1 MGVSRVFDIARR
13 SLSAYRQALDVTSHN
28 VVNASNK
35 DYTRQQVVFASEK
48 SEMVGGIMWGT
59 GVKLTE
65 VLRVRDNLTDVQIRT
80 TNQKYYGSN
89 KQSELI
95 GQIEQ
100 IYSEPSELGLS
111 NLISKFFNSWQEL
124 SVTPNSIPLRHSVIQ
139 AAQQLS
145 SKSKSIN
152 EYLSTVKTDIRTE
165 FAQKVNT
172 LNQNLKEVQQLNAQI
187 FEYSM
192 KGAAPNEL
200 IDRRDLLIDEL
211 SKLANIN
218 VTYDS
223 ANSASISIG
232 GIHAVDRF
240 ISIEFAPS
248 EANGELTVKSVSGQ
262 ASAMLNGGELFAYA
276 DVYTNKIPKYT
287 GLLDNIMTTLIDSVN
302 GVHSKGYTIGATPQ
316 TGIDFF
322 SGYNSGELLIND
334 DILRDPRNIAISA
347 DGTGGNGALSIQLAE
362 LSSKKLIEGSTLL
375 ESYSAL
381 ISEIGNEKSAASYS
395 AESNK
400 IVLDKLDEQKAS
412 YSGVSID
419 EEMTNIIKF
428 QRSYDASAKLVK
440 IADEMLQTIINM
452 V

>member
-13 SLSAYRQALDVTSHN
+13 SLSVYRQALDVTSHN

-59 GVKLTE
+59 GVRLSE
-65 VLRVRDNLTDVQIRT
+65 VIRVRDSLTDVQIRT

-100 IYSEPSELGLS
+100 IYSEPGDLGLS

-124 SVTPNSIPLRHSVIQ
+124 SVTPNSVPLRHSVIQ

-152 EYLSTVKTDIRTE
+152 EYLSTVKTDIRSD
-165 FAQKVNT
+165 FAEKTKT
-172 LNQNLKEVQQLNAQI
+172 LNQYLKDVQQLNAQI
-187 FEYSM
+187 FEYST
-192 KGAAPNEL
+192 KGTEANEL
-200 IDRRDLLIDEL
+200 IDRRDLLLDEL

-218 VTYDS
+218 VTYDT
-223 ANSASISIG
+223 ANSASVSIG
-232 GIHAVDRF
+232 GIHAADRF
-240 ISIEFAPS
+240 ISIEFNPS
-248 EANGELTVKSVSGQ
+248 EVNGDLTIKSVGGQ
-262 ASAMLNGGELFAYA
+262 ASAMLSGGELFAYA
-276 DVYTNKIPKYT
+276 DIYSKKIPKYDDA
-287 GLLDNIMTTLIDSVN
+287 LNEVMTTLIGAVN
-302 GVHSKGYTIGATPQ
+302 DVHSKGYTIGAPQ
-316 TGIDFF
+316 LTGLDFF
-322 SGYNSGELLIND
+322 SGYDSGELKINE
-334 DILRDPRNIAISA
+334 DILLDPRNIAISS
-347 DGTGGNGALSIQLAE
+347 DGTSGNGALAVQIGE
-362 LSSKKLIEGSTLL
+362 ISSKRLLNGSTLL
-375 ESYSAL
+375 ENYSAL
-381 ISEIGNEKSAASYS
+381 ISEIGNEKSTAAYF

-400 IVLDKLDEQKAS
+400 IVLDKLEEQKAS

-440 IADEMLQTIINM
+440 IADEMLQTILNM

>member
-1 MGVSRVFDIARR
+1 MAISRVFDIARR
-13 SLSAYRQALDVTSHN
+13 SLSVYRQALDVTSNN

-35 DYTRQQVVFASEK
+35 DFTRQQVVFGSEK

-100 IYSEPSELGLS
+100 IYSEPSELGVS

-145 SKSKSIN
+145 SKSKSID
-152 EYLSTVKTDIRTE
+152 EYLSTIKTDIRSE
-165 FAQKVNT
+165 FADKT
-172 LNQNLKEVQQLNAQI
+172 KMLNQYLKDVQQLNAQI
-187 FEYSM
+187 FEYSV
-192 KGAAPNEL
+192 KGTEANEL
-200 IDRRDLLIDEL
+200 IDRRDILLDEL

-218 VTYDS
+218 VTYDT
-223 ANSASISIG
+223 ANSASVSIG
-232 GIHAVDRF
+232 GIHAADRF
-240 ISIEFAPS
+240 ISVEFSPLQT
-248 EANGELTVKSVSGQ
+248 NGDLTIKSVGGQ
-262 ASAMLNGGELFAYA
+262 ASAMLNGGELFALA
-276 DVYTNKIPKYT
+276 DVYSNKIPKYMNT
-287 GLLDNIMTTLIDSVN
+287 LDEVMTALIDSVN
-302 GVHSKGYTIGATPQ
+302 TIHSKGFTIGSPQ
-316 TGIDFF
+316 ETNINFF
-322 SGYNSGELLIND
+322 SSYNSGELIINE
-334 DILRDPRNIAISA
+334 DILRDPRNIAASA
-347 DGTGGNGALSIQLAE
+347 NGTNGNGDISVQIAE
-362 LSSKKLIEGSTLL
+362 LSSKKMLNGATLL
-375 ESYSAL
+375 EHYTSL
-381 ISEIGNEKSAASYS
+381 ISEIGNEKSTASYF

-400 IVLDKLDEQKAS
+400 IVLDKLEEQKAS

-419 EEMTNIIKF
+419 EEMTNIIRF